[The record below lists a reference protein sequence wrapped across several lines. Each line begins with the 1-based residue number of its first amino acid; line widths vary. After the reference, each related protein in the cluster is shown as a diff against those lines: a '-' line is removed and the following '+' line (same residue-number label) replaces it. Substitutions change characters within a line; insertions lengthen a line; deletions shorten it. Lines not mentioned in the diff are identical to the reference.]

1 MSLASSTD
9 TSLQKSV
16 RFLVLSDTHD
26 LVLNNVPDAD
36 VVLHCGDLTEI
47 CSAEGLQDSLIF
59 LSSINAELR
68 LVIAGNHDT
77 LLDQEYVQTHGG
89 ESGSHE
95 QAVKVMDEAPDI
107 TYLREG
113 RHTFTLTNGA
123 SFSIYASPFTPSQYG
138 PKYSLHAFQYASG
151 EDRYNPVTGSDG
163 KAITPSYAANTSIQ
177 SSTIPPGI
185 DIVMTHGPPK
195 YILDRPEDDSSA
207 GCEHLRR
214 AVCRTKPLMHCFGH
228 MHNSYGAQRVA
239 WRSSTSEDELEE
251 LGITPTGTEDDDALL
266 LPRPEPDGVMKNSS
280 RRRGYARIGEQAQ
293 KELVKG
299 KQTLMLNAAIADG
312 EGRPGNAPWLVELSL
327 PIVPTTAGKKRKSS
341 EADGDDSRKRHAN
354 RSTVSKADERL
365 EEFA

>member
-9 TSLQKSV
+9 MSLQKSV

-123 SFSIYASPFTPSQYG
+123 SFICV
-138 PKYSLHAFQYASG
+138 
-151 EDRYNPVTGSDG
+151 RRRPVQSCYWLKDG
-163 KAITPSYAANTSIQ
+163 KAITPSYAANTSTQ

-228 MHNSYGAQRVA
+228 IHNSYGAQRVA

-280 RRRGYARIGEQAQ
+280 RRRGYARIGEQTQ